1 MPFPDPLLD
10 TTLTRRTL
18 TLATVALLVSACGG
32 GEGDDGPAAAPPKI
46 ASQPAHVTVN
56 AGASAEF
63 RVEVQSSTAVSY
75 QWLRN
80 GSPISGATDSKL
92 SIFSV
97 TTADAGSSFSVQVS
111 NTAGSV
117 QSESAKLFVET
128 PGWVEGIAAASSG
141 ALATL
146 DLDRTALGFSASGD
160 LFVWDRTKQQLTRL
174 TAQGMPTPLLGSMQT
189 LAVGDAW
196 RISVLEHSDGSLYVV
211 ETYLAHSGQ
220 INTEHGAGGKIHRIA
235 VDGAHSVV
243 YQSVIGFGE
252 SPAGKV
258 TPTGVAQDLQ
268 GNIYTLHFN
277 SPTLYKISAT
287 GTPNSPVKFADLI
300 PQPFDQLAIVFR
312 YSVYLSL
319 ASTSSGEIFAS
330 SSSGRTAF
338 TAASYAAFDYQVST
352 DGARTPIK
360 WGATHAYDLV
370 THGKHVYALVKNEQ
384 DHMCLVRRNPDGT
397 IQLIAGGSASTTQIG
412 PLSGGIR
419 SWIKLVGVTPE
430 GRIVLGEPMAE
441 EKARIAQYFVIT
453 PPTI

>member
-1 MPFPDPLLD
+1 M
-10 TTLTRRTL
+10 
-18 TLATVALLVSACGG
+18 
-32 GEGDDGPAAAPPKI
+32 
-46 ASQPAHVTVN
+46 
-56 AGASAEF
+56 
-63 RVEVQSSTAVSY
+63 
-75 QWLRN
+75 
-80 GSPISGATDSKL
+80 
-92 SIFSV
+92 
-97 TTADAGSSFSVQVS
+97 
-111 NTAGSV
+111 
-117 QSESAKLFVET
+117 
-128 PGWVEGIAAASSG
+128 
-141 ALATL
+141 
-146 DLDRTALGFSASGD
+146 
-160 LFVWDRTKQQLTRL
+160 
-174 TAQGMPTPLLGSMQT
+174 
-189 LAVGDAW
+189 
-196 RISVLEHSDGSLYVV
+196 LEHSDGSLYVV
-211 ETYLAHSGQ
+211 ETYLTASGQ

-235 VDGAHSVV
+235 VDGAHSVI
-243 YQSVIGFGE
+243 YQSVIGIGE
-252 SPAGKV
+252 SPAGKI

-338 TAASYAAFDYQVST
+338 TGAGYAAFDYQVST

-370 THGKHVYALVKNEQ
+370 AHGKHVYALVKNEQ

-397 IQLIAGGSASTTQIG
+397 VQLIAGGSASTTQIG

-430 GRIVLGEPMAE
+430 GRIVLGEPMSE
-441 EKARIAQYFVIT
+441 EKARIANYYVVT

>member
-1 MPFPDPLLD
+1 MPFTDPLLG
-10 TTLTRRTL
+10 TTLARRTL
-18 TLATVALLVSACGG
+18 TLAAVALLASACGG
-32 GEGDDGPAAAPPKI
+32 GDDGPAAAPPKI
-46 ASQPAHVTVN
+46 TSQPAQVTVN

-80 GSPISGATDSKL
+80 GSPISGATDSKF
-92 SIFSV
+92 SIPTV

-111 NTAGSV
+111 NAAGSV
-117 QSESAKLFVET
+117 QSESAKLFVEST
-128 PGWVEGIAAASSG
+128 GWVEGIAAASSG

-146 DLDRTALGFSASGD
+146 DIDRTALGFSASGD

-196 RISVLEHSDGSLYVV
+196 MISVLEHSDGSLYVV
-211 ETYLAHSGQ
+211 ETYLTASGQ

-235 VDGAHSVV
+235 VDGAHSVI
-243 YQSVIGFGE
+243 YQSVIGIGE
-252 SPAGKV
+252 SPAGKI

-319 ASTSSGEIFAS
+319 ASTSSGEIFVS

-338 TAASYAAFDYQVST
+338 TATSYAAFDYQVST
-352 DGARTPIK
+352 DGARTSIK
-360 WGATHAYDLV
+360 WGTTHAYDLIA
-370 THGKHVYALVKNEQ
+370 HGKYVYALTKNENG
-384 DHMCLVRRNPDGT
+384 HMCLVRWNPDGPV
-397 IQLIAGGSASTTQIG
+397 QLIAGGSASTTQIG
-412 PLSGGIR
+412 PLSGGID
-419 SWIKLVGVTPE
+419 SWSELVGLTPE
-430 GRIVLGEPMAE
+430 GRIVLGESMRSSDSG
-441 EKARIAQYFVIT
+441 KYARYFVVT
-453 PPTI
+453 PPAI